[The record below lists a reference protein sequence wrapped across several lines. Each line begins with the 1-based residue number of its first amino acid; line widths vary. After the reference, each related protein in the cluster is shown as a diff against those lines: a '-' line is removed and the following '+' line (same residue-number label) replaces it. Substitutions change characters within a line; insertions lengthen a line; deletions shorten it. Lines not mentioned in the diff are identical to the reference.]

1 MKDFKGGAMM
11 KYIKSITPIMGT
23 LQVVWSDGHI
33 DGYDMVDLGCDWFRM
48 SNDCFYEAYGFN
60 FNPHNYPGLY
70 ERCRNI
76 VYPEK

>member
-33 DGYDMVDLGCDWFRM
+33 DGYDLVDLG
-48 SNDCFYEAYGFN
+48 
-60 FNPHNYPGLY
+60 
-70 ERCRNI
+70 
-76 VYPEK
+76 V